1 MCDKV
6 DEKNCQFRRIEIY
19 YVPIISLYPYIPI
32 YISLYCIPKKFKENT
47 EYEISVNFITKLN
60 NALYLQSIH

>member
-6 DEKNCQFRRIEIY
+6 DEKNCQFRRVEIY

-32 YISLYCIPKKFKENT
+32 YISLYCIPKKFVKENT
-47 EYEISVNFITKLN
+47 DMRSL
-60 NALYLQSIH
+60 SILLPS